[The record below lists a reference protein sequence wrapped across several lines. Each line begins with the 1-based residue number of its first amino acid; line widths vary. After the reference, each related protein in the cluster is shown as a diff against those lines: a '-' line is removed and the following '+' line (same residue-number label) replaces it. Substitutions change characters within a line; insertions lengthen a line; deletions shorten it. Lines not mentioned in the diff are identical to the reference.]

1 MERALP
7 AFAAAFSVFYVLA
20 FTFNLTP
27 FTYFPAL
34 NTIEWGVVGGSDTAG
49 PPMFWYGW
57 LVYSALAGLAAAA
70 VALVLPAKLTEK
82 AWTLLVWLVPLGAIA
97 YMSYEGRHWFTYNLA
112 G

>member
-7 AFAAAFSVFYVLA
+7 AFAAGTAVFYVLA
-20 FTFNLTP
+20 FAYNLTP

-34 NTIEWGVVGGSDTAG
+34 NEWHWGVVGGSDELG

-57 LVYSALAGLAAAA
+57 LLYSALAGLAAGL
-70 VALVLPAKLTEK
+70 VALFLPTKLTEK
-82 AWTLLVWLVPLGAIA
+82 PWAVLVWLVPLGAIF
-97 YMSYEGRHWFTYNLA
+97 YMAYEGRHWFTYNLA